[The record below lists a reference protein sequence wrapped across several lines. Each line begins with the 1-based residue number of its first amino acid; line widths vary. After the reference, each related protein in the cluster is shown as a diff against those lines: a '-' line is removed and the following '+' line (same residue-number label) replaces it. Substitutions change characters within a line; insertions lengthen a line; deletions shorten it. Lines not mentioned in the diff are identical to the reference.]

1 MLSRSRYR
9 PHPARFAGRL
19 PRLVTASVV
28 AVALVAVGPAPASS
42 APISAT
48 TAGPPPPT
56 VSGDPYVPM
65 SAGTW
70 NGGVGQPGTFTFGA
84 NGSPDV
90 VRYVY
95 QLNGG
100 NAVWAT
106 AGEPRAEQLPAD
118 QRQVS
123 TDVTGYGAVNAT
135 RTRVTTLG
143 HDSDDSLAVTPI
155 AAGGGASGAI
165 GDTFATVDGDRGGLR
180 SGMQPGKRYE
190 ISAWIYVPAATGL
203 APTGTIGRERG
214 LRLVAFYKAGP
225 TYTAVHSWRAS
236 RTDTWQRLSVIM
248 DVPPT
253 ATDAFFRLYNGFDV
267 GSGKTVYWDDLSVRE
282 YVGTTSEVSI
292 TPIRDGPNVLS
303 VQSYN
308 SAWVGSD
315 TTVYRFLVNPSIGAW
330 SWNMDAGAG
339 TVAESDPA
347 GHPLTFTGPGVSWAA
362 PGRVGASAVTL
373 AGTDDLSTSA
383 PVLDTAAPAGFT
395 VAAWARLTD
404 LGQSRTAVS
413 QDGEQASMFRLGYRD
428 DVDVDG
434 DGQPDPAWCFTLA
447 MADSSTAE
455 RAAACTTDFVNAGEW
470 VSLVGVYEPYH
481 GLIKL
486 FVNGPPDFGGTL
498 AQAHYTGGWSA
509 TGGFAVGRA
518 WSGSER
524 WVGDLDQV
532 QAAQLAWNEID
543 VLLHAAY

>member
-1 MLSRSRYR
+1 M
-9 PHPARFAGRL
+9 
-19 PRLVTASVV
+19 PRVLAASVV
-28 AVALVAVGPAPASS
+28 AVALVAVGPTPAAS
-42 APISAT
+42 APNSAT
-48 TAGPPPPT
+48 SAGPPPPT

-70 NGGVGQPGTFTFGA
+70 NGGVGQPGTFTFGV
-84 NGSPDV
+84 NGSRDV
-90 VRYVY
+90 VHYVY
-95 QLNGG
+95 QLNHG
-100 NAVWAT
+100 NAVWVP
-106 AGEPRAEQLPAD
+106 AGEPQAEQLPAD

-143 HDSDDSLAVTPI
+143 HDSGDSLAVTPI
-155 AAGGGASGAI
+155 AAVGGASGAI

-203 APTGTIGRERG
+203 APTGSIGRERG
-214 LRLVAFYKAGP
+214 LSLVAFYKAGP
-225 TYTAVHSWRAS
+225 TYTAVHSRKAFV
-236 RTDTWQRLSVIM
+236 TDTWQRLSVVM

-253 ATDAFFRLYNGFDV
+253 ATDAFLRLYNGFNI

-292 TPIRDGPNVLS
+292 TPIKDGVNVLS
-303 VQSYN
+303 VHSYN
-308 SAWVGSD
+308 SARLRSD
-315 TTVYRFLVNPSIGAW
+315 TTTYQFLVNPSLSAW

-347 GHPLTFTGPGVSWAA
+347 GLPLTFTGPGVSWAG
-362 PGRVGASAVTL
+362 PGRVGAGAVTL

-383 PVLDTAAPAGFT
+383 PMLDAAAPAGFT

-404 LGQSRTAVS
+404 LGQSRTAAS
-413 QDGEQASMFRLGYRD
+413 QDGAQTSMFRLGFRV

-434 DGQPDPAWCFTLA
+434 DNLPDPAWCFTLA
-447 MADSSTAE
+447 ATDSATAAQ
-455 RAAACTTDFVNAGEW
+455 AAACTTDFVDVGEW
-470 VSLVGVYEPYH
+470 VSLVGIYEPYH
-481 GLIKL
+481 DVIKIY
-486 FVNGPPDFGGTL
+486 VNGTPDFGGSM

-518 WSGSER
+518 WSGSDR
-524 WVGDLDQV
+524 WIGELDHV
-532 QAAQLAWNEID
+532 QAAQRAWGEID
-543 VLLHAAY
+543 VLVHMLS